1 MTRVAFAVGAW
12 IVSAVETG
20 PMVVFTVAGLKSH
33 VAPAGRPEQV
43 NVTGDLNPC
52 SGVTVK
58 VRLPVAP
65 AATVSAEL
73 LMESE

>member
-1 MTRVAFAVGAW
+1 
-12 IVSAVETG
+12 
-20 PMVVFTVAGLKSH
+20 MVVFTVAGLKSH

-65 AATVSAEL
+65 AATVSTEL
-73 LMESE
+73 LRENE